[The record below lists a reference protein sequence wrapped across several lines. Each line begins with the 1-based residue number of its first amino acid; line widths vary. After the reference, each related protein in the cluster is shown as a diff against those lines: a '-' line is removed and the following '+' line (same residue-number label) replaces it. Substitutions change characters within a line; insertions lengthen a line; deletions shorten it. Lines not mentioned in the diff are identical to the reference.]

1 MQLDAVQR
9 AVAKVRMRPAA
20 TEPVRDSPSASRSRV
35 TKIRDRHHTIAKL
48 VASDLPKAFICK
60 KMGLSWNTLDL
71 LINQTP
77 AFAELIAHYRPLM
90 VEQNEGLEPGDYMDV
105 LERTMVA
112 AELEIADRLAEE
124 PEKLSI
130 SELHKISRDAADR
143 LGFSKHSIN
152 LNVNI
157 TLAER
162 LEGLRRRSRP
172 PAGAGD
178 RGGVSSAIP
187 ASHSAPPLLELKAGP
202 ENVVGATVGSNPRVA
217 STPHQLGSPSASPT
231 QPPSEGVMSLREVL
245 DLHGASHRSDRSRN
259 PTPPDAATRAMSA
272 KIRPRNTYTASDSPV
287 LTPEQKINRRLR

>member
-9 AVAKVRMRPAA
+9 AVAKVRMSPRAA
-20 TEPVRDSPSASRSRV
+20 DPEPRKRSRV
-35 TKIRDRHHTIAKL
+35 TQIRDRHHTIAKL
-48 VASDLPKAFICK
+48 VASNVPKHFICK
-60 KMGLSWNTLDL
+60 KMGLTWNTLDL

-90 VEQNEGLEPGDYMDV
+90 VEQNADAEPGDYMDV
-105 LERTMVA
+105 LERVMVA
-112 AELEIADRLAEE
+112 AELEIQDRLMEE

-143 LGFSKHSIN
+143 LGFSKHSVN

-178 RGGVSSAIP
+178 RGGVLSAP
-187 ASHSAPPLLELKAGP
+187 PSAHSAPPQLDLSATRVSSEDAVHSEPAPGVVTRFP
-202 ENVVGATVGSNPRVA
+202 EESGGKSVGVQDL
-217 STPHQLGSPSASPT
+217 TPPLA

-245 DLHGASHRSDRSRN
+245 VMHNRTVGPLD
-259 PTPPDAATRAMSA
+259 PATRAMSDRV
-272 KIRPRNTYTASDSPV
+272 RPRNTYVASYPPV
-287 LTPEQKINRRLR
+287 LSPEQKINRRLR

>member
-9 AVAKVRMRPAA
+9 AVAKVRMRPGAVD
-20 TEPVRDSPSASRSRV
+20 TSREDTRGPRSRV

-90 VEQNEGLEPGDYMDV
+90 AEQNADAEPGDYMDV

-143 LGFSKHSIN
+143 LGFSKHSVN

-178 RGGVSSAIP
+178 RGGVSSVESAP
-187 ASHSAPPLLELKAGP
+187 RSAPPLLELKAGP
-202 ENVVGATVGSNPRVA
+202 GVTDL
-217 STPHQLGSPSASPT
+217 TPTLERPAPPST

-245 DLHGASHRSDRSRN
+245 TLHNEQGHPSRYSRN

-272 KIRPRNTYTASDSPV
+272 KIRPRNTYTASDPPV